1 VSVEVV
7 GTDITWPP
15 HAWEGRENVP
25 IDLRTHVSAY
35 VTVGELAEYWAVSR
49 RQIYRQIQSGELLAL
64 KFGPR
69 LWRVSA
75 ESARQLER
83 TSELGAARRGKP
95 HLKIVFGHRMKLVD
109 PNDSER
115 R

>member
-1 VSVEVV
+1 
-7 GTDITWPP
+7 
-15 HAWEGRENVP
+15 VP

-95 HLKIVFGHRMKLVD
+95 HLKIVFGHRTKLLD
-109 PNDSER
+109 LKLLDSNGSGR

>member
-1 VSVEVV
+1 M
-7 GTDITWPP
+7 
-15 HAWEGRENVP
+15 P
-25 IDLRTHVSAY
+25 IDLKTHVSAY

-75 ESARQLER
+75 ESARRLER
-83 TSELGAARRGKP
+83 TSEFGAPRRHKP
-95 HLKIVFGHRMKLVD
+95 LLKIVLGHSTKALEQD
-109 PNDSER
+109 GPER

>member
-1 VSVEVV
+1 M
-7 GTDITWPP
+7 
-15 HAWEGRENVP
+15 P

-35 VTVGELAEYWAVSR
+35 VTVGELADYWAVSR

-83 TSELGAARRGKP
+83 TSELGAKRRGKP
-95 HLKIVFGHRMKLVD
+95 HLKIVFGHRTKLSELSD
-109 PNDSER
+109 PER
-115 R
+115 P

>member
-1 VSVEVV
+1 
-7 GTDITWPP
+7 
-15 HAWEGRENVP
+15 VP

-49 RQIYRQIQSGELLAL
+49 RQVYRQIQSGELLAL

-69 LWRVSA
+69 LWRVST

-83 TSELGAARRGKP
+83 SSELSATRRRKP
-95 HLKIVFGHRMKLVD
+95 HLKIVLGHRTKLLGANN
-109 PNDSER
+109 PER

>member
-1 VSVEVV
+1 M
-7 GTDITWPP
+7 
-15 HAWEGRENVP
+15 P

-75 ESARQLER
+75 ESARRLER
-83 TSELGAARRGKP
+83 TSELGAPRRSKP
-95 HLKIVFGHRMKLVD
+95 HLKIVFGQRTKVLGQSGPEHR
-109 PNDSER
+109 
-115 R
+115 